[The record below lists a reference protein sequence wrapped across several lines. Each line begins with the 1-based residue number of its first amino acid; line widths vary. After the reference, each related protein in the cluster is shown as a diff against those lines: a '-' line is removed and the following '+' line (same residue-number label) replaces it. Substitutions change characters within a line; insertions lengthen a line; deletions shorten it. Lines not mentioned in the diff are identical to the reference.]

1 LFFVKKTKVLVNYK
15 LNLLKNIKV
24 FLVFYI
30 LLLKLTKLITFLQNI
45 FYFYLQ
51 KEKQYKIKIF
61 LQQKD

>member
-1 LFFVKKTKVLVNYK
+1 MFFVKKTKVLVNYK